1 MCNFFGLGALKMPLY
16 ISINRTNQ
24 PNANT
29 GWEVV
34 EVNKYTQLAT
44 LMRQYSYASSRF
56 DTKRDAN
63 NANSFNN
70 LLIFDVDNDPKDK
83 ELSIIKAK
91 ELLEK
96 QGISAMILASKSHQ
110 IEKFTDSGKS
120 KGIKDRYRIIIPTK
134 TAIRDNT
141 DKETY
146 KEFQELV
153 VNALGLDGCIDT
165 NALKDKARFYYKSPL
180 QAIQIVIKANKVMD
194 ISHLENR
201 AIANIQK
208 LRANKE
214 AQNIKIEEM
223 RANIKRDRM
232 LSIPMSNNLTFVD
245 IDALM
250 NISIINLINR
260 FEDSIEIKEGSYIY
274 LKTNKSK
281 YSIIDNTLAHDFKSD
296 ITYNSLTYLQMQY
309 ETDNLNII
317 AREVGKI
324 MSKNYI
330 KPNIEAIKKALSKA
344 LRVATNDKSF
354 EESIKL
360 YFGVNF
366 VKLKKESLKI
376 ADCEICLIDINI
388 DKMQIINRFKFNR
401 EL

>member
-1 MCNFFGLGALKMPLY
+1 MPLY

-24 PNANT
+24 PNANS

-34 EVNKYTQLAT
+34 EVSGYAQLAT

-83 ELSIIKAK
+83 QLSIIEAK

-96 QGISAMILASKSHQ
+96 KGISAMILPSKSHQ

-134 TAIRDNT
+134 SAIRDNT

-146 KEFQELV
+146 REFQELTL
-153 VNALGLDGCIDT
+153 NALGLDGCVDT

-180 QAIQIVIKANKVMD
+180 EAIPIVIRANRVMD
-194 ISHLENR
+194 ISNLENR
-201 AIANIQK
+201 AIENIQK
-208 LRANKE
+208 ARANRE
-214 AQNIKIEEM
+214 AQNIKIEEI
-223 RANIKRDRM
+223 RANIKRYRVVSM
-232 LSIPMSNNLTFVD
+232 PMSNNLTFVD
-245 IDALM
+245 VDALM
-250 NISIINLINR
+250 GISIINLIDR
-260 FEDSIEIKEGSYIY
+260 FENAIETKEGSYIY
-274 LKTNKSK
+274 LKTDKSK
-281 YSIIDNTLAHDFKSD
+281 YSIIDNTLAYDFKSD

-317 AREVGKI
+317 ARELSKF
-324 MSKNYI
+324 MSENYI
-330 KPNIEAIKKALSKA
+330 KPNIEAIKKAITKA

-366 VKLKKESLKI
+366 VKLQKESLTI
-376 ADCEICLIDINI
+376 ADCEIRLKDIGI
-388 DKMQIINRFKFNR
+388 DKMQIINSLKVNR
-401 EL
+401 EV